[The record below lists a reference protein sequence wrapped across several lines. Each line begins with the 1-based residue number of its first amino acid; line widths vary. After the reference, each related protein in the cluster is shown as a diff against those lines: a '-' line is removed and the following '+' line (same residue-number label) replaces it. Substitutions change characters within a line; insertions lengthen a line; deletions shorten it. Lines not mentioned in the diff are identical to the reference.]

1 MAIAFHV
8 HHSSTWA
15 ENAAGHRLEGDNF
28 NYSETKTQKKREKKS
43 QSHLPTE
50 IECQQRQNKEI
61 NADIPKPNNSKH
73 STNYVDELFQYNT
86 TCRR

>member
-1 MAIAFHV
+1 MCITHRRGPKMQRVIVSKATI
-8 HHSSTWA
+8 STIP
-15 ENAAGHRLEGDNF
+15 
-28 NYSETKTQKKREKKS
+28 KQKPKRKEKKKS